1 MKRLVTQKF
10 IVIGSIL
17 FNPSLETRKL
27 KERRNYRT
35 LFCQTRRV
43 PTVITDEIHF
53 HMANH
58 EKPVSKSMTAF
69 SLHLLGFIL
78 VDLSC
83 LNIPQFGN
91 VFSSEAFDFCD
102 RRDRSDQITQND
114 PSVSDLNSTSQPVIR
129 KGNISPKSL

>member
-1 MKRLVTQKF
+1 M
-10 IVIGSIL
+10 
-17 FNPSLETRKL
+17 
-27 KERRNYRT
+27 
-35 LFCQTRRV
+35 

>member
-1 MKRLVTQKF
+1 MKRLVTQNF

-17 FNPSLETRKL
+17 FNPLLETRKL

-35 LFCQTRRV
+35 LLCQTRRV

-83 LNIPQFGN
+83 SNIPQFGN

-102 RRDRSDQITQND
+102 RRDRSDQLHRMIR
-114 PSVSDLNSTSQPVIR
+114 PSVT
-129 KGNISPKSL
+129 

>member
-1 MKRLVTQKF
+1 
-10 IVIGSIL
+10 
-17 FNPSLETRKL
+17 
-27 KERRNYRT
+27 
-35 LFCQTRRV
+35 
-43 PTVITDEIHF
+43 
-53 HMANH
+53 MANH

-102 RRDRSDQITQND
+102 RDRSDQITQND

>member
-1 MKRLVTQKF
+1 M
-10 IVIGSIL
+10 
-17 FNPSLETRKL
+17 
-27 KERRNYRT
+27 
-35 LFCQTRRV
+35 

-58 EKPVSKSMTAF
+58 EKLVSKSMTAF

-83 LNIPQFGN
+83 SNIPQFGN

-102 RRDRSDQITQND
+102 RRDRSDQLHRRIR
-114 PSVSDLNSTSQPVIR
+114 PSVT
-129 KGNISPKSL
+129 

>member
-1 MKRLVTQKF
+1 MKRLVTQNF

-17 FNPSLETRKL
+17 FNPLLETRKL

-35 LFCQTRRV
+35 LLCQTRRV

-129 KGNISPKSL
+129 KGSILPKSL